1 MKAKE
6 SRLLDFLKSSK
17 QFVIPIY
24 QRPYRWEEPQCRKLW
39 DDLIR
44 ASETP
49 EGATHFVGSVVYI
62 QDGLYNVSDQPA
74 LLLIDG
80 QQRLTTFMLLIEA
93 LARAQGETEL
103 EGDFAARRLRQYYL
117 KDTFQDGDRAYKML
131 LSATDSLTLKA
142 ILDGKPL
149 PSDHSIRIKENFDF
163 FVSLL
168 KGADIARVF
177 KGLAS
182 ILVVDISLDRG
193 HDNPQLIFESLNS
206 TGKELG
212 QADLIRNFVL
222 MGLPPKQ
229 QTDLYQDHWRPMEE
243 AFGQEAYATH
253 FDSFMRHYL
262 TLKTGDIPKVEE
274 VYAVFKIFARGEDN
288 KGTSISELVS
298 DIHRYAGFYC
308 RMALGKGETDKALAE
323 ALQDIRELKAE
334 VTFPFV
340 LELYADYTDG
350 TLTRDDLLAALR
362 MIEAYVFRRVVCE
375 IPTNSHNKTFSAF
388 GKALRKERYLD
399 SIRGHFLTLPSYRR
413 FPNDAEFKKSME
425 TRDLYNFRNRSYW
438 LRRLENHDRKER
450 VAVEE
455 YSIEHILPQ
464 NENLSDAWK
473 EALGPT
479 WQWVRDTYLHTLGN
493 LTLTAYNPELSDR
506 PFLEKRDMAGGF
518 ADSPLR
524 LNKSLGQLSNW
535 DEPAIQKRAERLSEM
550 ALTVWRSPVLEDA
563 VLASFKQKKT
573 DQQQSFTIADHPHLA
588 GGGVRSLFDALRNQ
602 ILALDPAVAEV
613 FLKLYVAY
621 RTEENFVSV
630 VPQSARLKLYL
641 NMPFADLQDAKG
653 LCRDVTNISHWGTGD
668 VELDFGNIDDLTYV
682 MGMVRQAFEWR
693 MGAPGEE

>member
-44 ASETP
+44 ASQTP
-49 EGATHFVGSVVYI
+49 DGATHFVGSVVYI
-62 QDGLYNVSDQPA
+62 QDGLYNVSDQPS
-74 LLLIDG
+74 LLIIDG

-93 LARAQGETEL
+93 LARAQGDTEL

-142 ILDGKPL
+142 ILDGKAL
-149 PSDHSIRIKENFDF
+149 PVDRSIRIKENFDL

-168 KGADIARVF
+168 KTADIAQVC

-182 ILVVDISLDRG
+182 ILVVDISLERG

-222 MGLPPKQ
+222 MGLPTKQ
-229 QTDLYQDHWRPMEE
+229 QADLYQDHWRPMEV

-262 TLKTGDIPKVEE
+262 TLKTGEIPKVED
-274 VYAVFKIFARGEDN
+274 VYAVFKIFARDEET
-288 KGTSISELVS
+288 KGAGIGDLVA
-298 DIHRYAGFYC
+298 DIHRHAGFYC
-308 RMALGKGETDKALAE
+308 RMALGKGEEDRALAE

-334 VTFPFV
+334 VTFPFL
-340 LELYADYTDG
+340 LELYADHADG
-350 TLTRDDLLAALR
+350 VLGRDDLLKALR

-375 IPTNSHNKTFSAF
+375 IPTNSHNKTFSTF
-388 GKALRKERYLD
+388 GKALRKDRYLD
-399 SIRGHFLTLPSYRR
+399 SIRAHFLTLPSYRR
-413 FPNDAEFKKSME
+413 FPNDAEFKKAMA

-438 LRRLENHDRKER
+438 LRRLENHDRRER

-455 YSIEHILPQ
+455 YTIEHILPQ

-473 EALGPT
+473 SALGPT

-506 PFLEKRDMAGGF
+506 PFLEKRNMPGGF

-524 LNKSLGQLSNW
+524 LNKGLGQLLNW
-535 DEPAIQKRAERLSEM
+535 DEAAIRTRAERLSGT
-550 ALTVWRSPVLEDA
+550 ALAVWRAPTLDDA
-563 VLASFKQKKT
+563 VLATFKQKKT
-573 DQQQSFTIADHPHLA
+573 EQQTFSIADHPYLA
-588 GGGVRSLFDALRNQ
+588 GGPVRALFDALRSQ
-602 ILALDPAVAEV
+602 VLTLDPAVSEV

-621 RTEENFVSV
+621 RTEENFLCV
-630 VPQSARLKLYL
+630 VPQAARLKLYL
-641 NMPFADLQDAKG
+641 NLTFADLQDTKG
-653 LCRDVTNISHWGTGD
+653 ICRDVTNISHWATGD
-668 VELDFGNIDDLTYV
+668 IELDFGKLDDLPYV
-682 MGMVRQAFEWR
+682 MGLVRQAFEWR
-693 MGAPGEE
+693 MDGAGAD